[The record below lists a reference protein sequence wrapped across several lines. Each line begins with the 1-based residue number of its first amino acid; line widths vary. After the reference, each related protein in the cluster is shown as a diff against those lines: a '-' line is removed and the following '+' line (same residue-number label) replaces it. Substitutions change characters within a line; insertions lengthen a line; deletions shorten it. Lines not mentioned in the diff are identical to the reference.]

1 MTALAL
7 VRTPV
12 QVLPGLWAVA
22 GPGLTA
28 GLDAN
33 GWLLECGD
41 RGAVLIDG
49 GSAAGAGRLRSN
61 VAALGFAPADVRA
74 LLASHCHYDHVSFAP
89 ALRAFGAGPLHLH
102 DAERAWAQA
111 GDPART
117 SAYLYGA
124 DGVPV
129 AVDRPL
135 HDGQV
140 LRFGERDVVVLH
152 TPGHSPGSCSFLIEI
167 AGERVLIAADAMWGG
182 FHPRIGSDEDAWR
195 RSLRR
200 IADSG
205 ADCVLYGHNTI
216 RPARDARRVGEEALS
231 RFGLLMDPWFVPPV
245 GDAYV
250 P

>member
-7 VRTPV
+7 VTEPEE
-12 QVLPGLWAVA
+12 VLPGLWAVA

-28 GLDAN
+28 SQDAN
-33 GWLLECGD
+33 GWLLEVGD
-41 RGAVLIDG
+41 GSAVLIDG
-49 GSAAGAGRLRSN
+49 GSAEGAGRLHRN
-61 VAALGFAPADVRA
+61 IAALGFAPSDVRA
-74 LLASHCHYDHVSFAP
+74 ILASHCHYDHVSAAP
-89 ALRAFGAGPLHLH
+89 ALRALGAGPLHLH
-102 DAERAWAQA
+102 EAERAWAQT

-117 SAYLYGA
+117 CAYLYGA

-129 AVDRPL
+129 VVDHPL
-135 HDGQV
+135 HDGQA
-140 LRFGERDVVVLH
+140 LRFAEREVLILH
-152 TPGHSPGSCSFLIEI
+152 TPGHSPGSCSFVIEL

-205 ADCVLYGHNTI
+205 AECVLYGHNTI
-216 RPARDARRVGEEALS
+216 RPARDARRVGEEALA

-245 GDAYV
+245 RDAYV

>member
-7 VRTPV
+7 ARTPV
-12 QVLPGLWAVA
+12 PVLPGLWAVA

-28 GLDAN
+28 GHDAN
-33 GWLLECGD
+33 GWLLECSDG
-41 RGAVLIDG
+41 GAVLIDG
-49 GSAAGAGRLRSN
+49 GSAAGADRLRGN
-61 VAALGFAPADVRA
+61 VTALGCAPTDVHA
-74 LLASHCHYDHVSFAP
+74 ILASHCHYDHVSFAP
-89 ALRAFGAGPLHLH
+89 ALRALGAGPLHLH
-102 DAERAWAQA
+102 AAERAWAQT

-124 DGVPV
+124 DGVPIV
-129 AVDRPL
+129 VDRPL
-135 HDGQV
+135 EDGQT
-140 LRFGERDVVVLH
+140 LRFGGRDVRVLH
-152 TPGHSPGSCSFLIEI
+152 TPGHSPGSCSFLIELG
-167 AGERVLIAADAMWGG
+167 GERALIAADTVWGG

-216 RPARDARRVGEEALS
+216 RPARDARRVGEEALG
-231 RFGLLMDPWFVPPV
+231 RFGLLMDPWCTPPV
-245 GDAYV
+245 SDAYV